1 MGYRLIIKKGIVMIE
16 LKIIL
21 LFGFEMKTIM
31 YIVAD
36 ITHLKPT

>member
-1 MGYRLIIKKGIVMIE
+1 MIKV
-16 LKIIL
+16 KIIL

-36 ITHLKPT
+36 ITPLKPT